1 MEEQKTFKG
10 FDKKLQCRGFQYE
23 VGKEYEHSGDVE
35 CCVRG
40 FHACENPLEV
50 FEYYNPAKSRFCEVE
65 QSGVLKKDNEGSK
78 VASSKI
84 SIKCEIGLRGLI
96 AAGVKFILEK
106 IDWKNAKEG
115 NTGDYSAATNTGD
128 RSAATNTGN
137 YSAATN
143 TGDRSAATNTGN
155 YSAATNTGDYS
166 AATNTGDRSA
176 ATNTGNRSAATNTGD
191 RSAATNTGWRS
202 AATNTGDRSAAT
214 NTGWRSAATNTGDY
228 SAATNTGDR
237 SAATNTGNY
246 SAATNTG
253 DYSAATNTGRRSAA
267 KVEGKDSIA
276 IVTGYNS
283 AAAGEVGCW
292 LVLTERDDNYR
303 ITDVQAVRV
312 DGETIKAN
320 VFYKLVDGKIL
331 ETELE

>member
-1 MEEQKTFKG
+1 MGKIKTFKG
-10 FDKKLQCRGFQYE
+10 FDKKLQCRGFQYG

-65 QSGVLKKDNEGSK
+65 QSGVLKRDNEGGK

-96 AAGVKFILEK
+96 DAGVKFILEK
-106 IDWKNAKEG
+106 IDFKNAKKS
-115 NTGDYSAATNTGD
+115 NTGDK
-128 RSAATNTGN
+128 SAATNTGN

-143 TGDRSAATNTGN
+143 TGNKSAATNTGNCSAATNTGN
-155 YSAATNTGDYS
+155 YSAATNTGFCSAATNAGYCS
-166 AATNTGDRSA
+166 AATNTGDK
-176 ATNTGNRSAATNTGD
+176 SAATNTGD
-191 RSAATNTGWRS
+191 K
-202 AATNTGDRSAAT
+202 
-214 NTGWRSAATNTGDY
+214 
-228 SAATNTGDR
+228 

-253 DYSAATNTGRRSAA
+253 FYSAATNTGFCSAATNTGDKSAA
-267 KVEGKDSIA
+267 KVEGNDSIA
-276 IVTGYNS
+276 IVTGKSS

-292 LVLTERDDNYR
+292 LVLTERDTEYK
-303 ITDVQAVRV
+303 IKDVQAVRV
-312 DGETIKAN
+312 DGKTIKAN

-331 ETELE
+331 ETEL

>member
-1 MEEQKTFKG
+1 MRKIKTYKG
-10 FDKKLQCRGFQYE
+10 FDEELRCRGFQYK

-35 CCVRG
+35 CCARG

-65 QSGVLKKDNEGSK
+65 QSGVLKRGNEGGK

-96 AAGVKFILEK
+96 DAGVKFILEK
-106 IDWKNAKEG
+106 IDWKNAKES

-128 RSAATNTGN
+128 
-137 YSAATN
+137 Y
-143 TGDRSAATNTGN
+143 
-155 YSAATNTGDYS
+155 
-166 AATNTGDRSA
+166 
-176 ATNTGNRSAATNTGD
+176 
-191 RSAATNTGWRS
+191 
-202 AATNTGDRSAAT
+202 SAAT

-228 SAATNTGDR
+228 
-237 SAATNTGNY
+237 
-246 SAATNTG
+246 
-253 DYSAATNTGRRSAA
+253 SAA

-292 LVLTERDDNYR
+292 LVLTERDDNHR

-331 ETELE
+331 ETELEL